1 MKNIFRIAIF
11 SVITFFSHESNAQL
25 TCLTPSLGVFDASTG
40 APMSATIPC
49 SYTNNI
55 NISPST
61 WVSGNQGTTPCMQ
74 IKFNLTNANS
84 PTNNSLT
91 ISQGT
96 QGVISSL
103 CSSAPCFSNIPA
115 SSQYS
120 FSLFFLDPSMSHG
133 YNLCHINPAA
143 NFNYTVSSCY
153 NSTPLA
159 SGIWNNAGANGCQTI
174 SIPANAPIG
183 LAGYTISPA
192 VVSTASYNANTGDL
206 FLDPEQMAQGI
217 YTITYSFDSQ
227 NGCSIVTTRTI
238 SITNPY
244 ITGNSNFTPPTNLCP
259 YGSCVNLMNTV
270 TGYTST
276 NGFPFFSGTGV
287 SGGNTFCPAT
297 AGVGTFPVTYEV
309 GPTAVCG
316 KTVTNN
322 VIVNA
327 LPPASAGPTASF
339 TCNSPFTTTL
349 NGSGGGTYNW
359 TGPNIISGANT
370 ANPVVGA
377 TGNYSVVVTS
387 GSAGSCT
394 AQAVTSVVQNTT
406 SPNVTPNSVSNIINC
421 TNPQAVVSVQ
431 PVSGATYSWTG
442 PGISGSST
450 GSSINVTVGGNYN
463 VVVTDPTNGCSTNS
477 VTINAAENKTITNTP
492 STAGSVGCVASAIS
506 LSTTAS
512 GPYTY
517 TWTAPPG
524 SSFTSGFN
532 SQTATANSTT
542 GGNFTITVK
551 NSVNGCSNTAVVAL
565 NVNQTPPPA
574 NASNSGVVNCTN
586 TAITLNSTS
595 SGVTYT
601 WVAPAT
607 SSVTS
612 PGTAN
617 SGANGGGTYTLNITS
632 TTNGCTNTAVTAVT
646 TQTTKPTALISNTPV
661 ITCFNPTVTIN
672 GGPASGVTYN
682 WSGGTISGPS
692 TNANVNVTSPAVYAL
707 AVTSTSNGCVS
718 NPVNVTITQNNTTPT
733 LTAAS
738 QTAASGCGSSSVVTL
753 SGNANPAGS
762 TYTWTSGGSF
772 ASGVNSSTVLANSA
786 TTYTLN
792 ATHPVS
798 GCISSL
804 VYTVVPSANQPTLSA
819 SATNGTITCL
829 NTTQSTTVTSNPP
842 SNVTYTWTGPGIVG
856 ASNTNTVNTNLAGT
870 YNLVVTNTVNGC
882 SNSVSYIVSANNTPL
897 TVSAPNKTVTC
908 TNPSTN
914 LTTTVSPASGFLS
927 YTWSNGST
935 GTSSITVSPTTNT
948 TYVVNVFNSSN
959 GCSGSKTITVIANNN
974 PPSAVSVSPNNFTI
988 TCGTPTTVLTANA
1001 TGATSYSWVN
1011 SGGSFISPTNQSTV
1025 AISGPGTYS
1034 AIATNSV
1041 NGCSAAAAVA
1051 TITPDSNAPTFNISN
1066 SSPSITCNNAAP
1078 GVSVTITSTVPIQS
1092 YSWSPTAGIAG
1103 ATNSS
1108 VVTFTAPGNYTGVIT
1123 ATNGCSSNTTIVVT
1137 SATTAPVPVAGS
1149 ATAQAISCTNSVVS
1163 ISPVFSPSSNLT
1175 YAWSGPGIVGS
1186 NSGSSIQVNQS
1197 GTYSL
1202 VVTNSLTGC
1211 STSSISVP
1219 VNGSNVVPTLSVT
1232 SSSSIGISCQPNTS
1246 TVSLNAQSSSTNA
1259 SYSWNTGATTQNIST
1274 STPGTYSVTITDN
1287 NTQCVSSAIIAV
1299 ANNTTQPNLSVSSA
1313 GNLPCGAGG
1322 TTALTA
1328 SSTNSNVSF
1337 TWTGNGIVSGSNTA
1351 SAAVN
1356 QPGTFTVNAFNS
1368 ITGCSATST
1377 LSISQTTVNALATAN
1392 ATTGPA
1398 PLNVNFTN
1406 LSSGAA
1412 TYSWSFGGGVS
1423 STQSNPS
1430 NTFGSTGTYTVILY
1444 AINGSCSSSDT
1455 LLIKV
1460 LESLGTIPEVFTPNG
1475 DDKNDKFVIEG
1486 LDSYPNSS
1494 LQIFNRWGNPVY
1506 SAKPYKNDWDGSPN
1520 VSGKTGSGKLPTGT
1534 YFYLL
1539 ELNDTD
1545 KQNFKG
1551 FIQIQY

>member
-1 MKNIFRIAIF
+1 MKKIIFIALLVF
-11 SVITFFSHESNAQL
+11 VCNCATYAQAL
-25 TCLTPSLGVFDASTG
+25 TCLTPTLVFTDPLNAN
-40 APMSATIPC
+40 APV
-49 SYTNNI
+49 
-55 NISPST
+55 PST
-61 WVSGNQGTTPCMQ
+61 LNCDFPGLVRIQSSPGLNGPLTQGNTPC
-74 IKFNLTNANS
+74 IRLETALTNMNS
-84 PTNNSLT
+84 ATNNS
-91 ISQGT
+91 IAIYQGT
-96 QGVISSL
+96 L
-103 CSSAPCFSNIPA
+103 NTSNICGTCPL
-115 SSQYS
+115 SVTSN
-120 FSLFFLDPSMSHG
+120 SLYTLYMPGLTPSLTHS
-133 YNLCHINPAA
+133 YTLCHSAVAA
-143 NFNYTVSSCY
+143 NFTYTFFSCY
-153 NSTPLA
+153 SNVILNSGT
-159 SGIWNNAGANGCQTI
+159 WNNASAPGCQSIT
-174 SIPANAPIG
+174 IPANTAIG
-183 LAGYTISPA
+183 SASFVVSPA
-192 VVSTASYNANTGDL
+192 VPPAAIIQDFGSGYITLDPWQMGPGLYSITYNFNSQSGCTSTA
-206 FLDPEQMAQGI
+206 
-217 YTITYSFDSQ
+217 
-227 NGCSIVTTRTI
+227 TRTLL
-238 SITNPY
+238 ITNPFV
-244 ITGNSNFTPPTNLCP
+244 TGNSNFTPPPNLCP
-259 YGSCVNLMNTV
+259 YGSCVNLLGAV
-270 TGYTST
+270 TGYTSP
-276 NGFPFFSGTGV
+276 NGYPLFSGTGV
-287 SGGNTFCPAT
+287 TTNSFCPAT

-316 KTVTNN
+316 RTVTNS

-327 LPPASAGPTASF
+327 LPAASAGPTASF
-339 TCNSPFTTTL
+339 TCNSPFTATL
-349 NGSGGGTYNW
+349 TGSGGPPYNW
-359 TGPNIISGANT
+359 TGPNIISGNGT
-370 ANPVVGA
+370 SSIVVGS

-387 GSAGSCT
+387 AANCT
-394 AQAVTSVVQNTT
+394 AQSVASVVQNTT
-406 SPNVTPNSVSNIINC
+406 SPNVIANAVSNIITC

-477 VTINAAENKTITNTP
+477 VTINAAQNKTVTNTP

-512 GPYTY
+512 GPYTWL
-517 TWTAPPG
+517 WTAPAG
-524 SSFTSGFN
+524 STLTSAN
-532 SQTATANSTT
+532 NAQTATANSTS
-542 GGNFTITVK
+542 GGNFTITV
-551 NSVNGCSNTAVVAL
+551 NNQVNGCSSTSVIAL

-586 TAITLNSTS
+586 TAVNLTSTS

-601 WVAPAT
+601 WTAPAG
-607 SSVTS
+607 SSVSS

-682 WSGGTISGPS
+682 WSGGTISGAS

-718 NPVNVTITQNNTTPT
+718 NPVNVTITQNNSTST

-804 VYTVVPSANQPTLSA
+804 VYTVVPSANQPTLTA
-819 SATNGTITCL
+819 STTNGTITCL

-914 LTTTVSPASGFLS
+914 LTTTVTPASGSLS

-935 GTSSITVSPTTNT
+935 GTSSIMVSPTTNT
-948 TYVVNVFNSSN
+948 IYVVNVFNSSN
-959 GCSGSKTITVIANNN
+959 GCSGSKTITVIANKN

-1001 TGATSYSWVN
+1001 TGATSYTWVN

-1025 AISGPGTYS
+1025 AISGPGSYS

-1078 GVSVTITSTVPIQS
+1078 GVSVTVTSTVPIQS

-1123 ATNGCSSNTTIVVT
+1123 ATNGCSSNTIIVVT

-1149 ATAQAISCTNSVVS
+1149 ATAQAISCTNPVVS

-1202 VVTNSLTGC
+1202 IVTNTLTGC

-1219 VNGSNVVPTLSVT
+1219 VNGSNVVPSLSVT

-1274 STPGTYSVTITDN
+1274 STPGIYSVTITDN
-1287 NTQCVSSAIIAV
+1287 NTQCASLATIAV

-1377 LSISQTTVNALATAN
+1377 VSINQTTVNALATAN

-1406 LSSGAA
+1406 QSSGAA
-1412 TYSWSFGGGVS
+1412 TYSWSFGGGGS

-1444 AINGSCSSSDT
+1444 AINGTCSSSDT
-1455 LLIKV
+1455 IFIKV
-1460 LESLGTIPEVFTPNG
+1460 LESLGAIPEVFTPNG